1 MTTVNPS
8 AAIIVYSYIDRG
20 GSGSTKN
27 IACETISI
35 TESIISIDT
44 SKTKSRPA
52 GTFDVKL
59 APSRNWI
66 ASIAPGSWVE
76 IHMSTRKITNS
87 DFLKPSEQTLKMI
100 GIIDSIRMSVA
111 VDQTTGA
118 RSTVYSLV
126 GRDWGAA
133 LESFLYIDSALSSS
147 AESPLIKAI
156 NLLSYAKLN
165 SSDVIVTGVFSPKDM
180 IRKILSVWGKGMAA
194 TASTLMNYNLFA
206 QYKLPIEVAAKLNNK
221 SVFLSDQIRV
231 VSGKLTGKDDYQ
243 SVTDSLG
250 VFNPQ
255 SLVGINT
262 VWQLINVHSNNILNE
277 LVADMRWVDS
287 YPSMCLYHRIK
298 PFNVKGT
305 NILGLSS
312 NFFNVK
318 QVQIPTYDVMGI
330 DLGDNTQDIVN
341 FIEILPNASIST
353 LPANQVQ
360 GIIATIKPKS
370 SEIDTISLSRYG
382 LKPLVYSSLFAPAS
396 GSVPDWSKVI
406 SWLPLV
412 KDWYFD
418 CHKMLNGTVAIL
430 GQDKFIG
437 VGDNIVLDSQILGKT
452 DFVNASNTTLVAH
465 VESVRHSF
473 RYDINSGRTFTT
485 TINFVRGV
493 MANKS
498 ASALANPDA
507 FGIHTN
513 SKLLPVD
520 KTKIKNIYS
529 E

>member
-8 AAIIVYSYIDRG
+8 AAIIVYSYLDRG
-20 GSGSTKN
+20 GSSNTKN

-35 TESIISIDT
+35 TDSIISIDT
-44 SKTKSRPA
+44 SKSKSRPA
-52 GTFDVKL
+52 GVFDIKL

-66 ASIAPGSWVE
+66 AAISPGSWIE
-76 IHMSTRKITNS
+76 IHMSIRKITTA
-87 DFLKPSEQTLKMI
+87 DFLKPTEETLKMI
-100 GIIDSIRMSVA
+100 GVVDSIRMSVM

-133 LESFLYIDSALSSS
+133 LESFLYIDSTLSSS
-147 AESPLIKAI
+147 VESPLIKAV
-156 NLLSYAKLN
+156 NLLSYAKL
-165 SSDVIVTGVFSPKDM
+165 SSNDVVVTGVFPPKEM
-180 IRKILSVWGKGMAA
+180 ISKIISVWGKGIASS
-194 TASTLMNYNLFA
+194 ASTLLNYNLFA
-206 QYKLPIEVAAKLNNK
+206 QYKIPLEITAKMQNK
-221 SVFLSDQIRV
+221 SLFMADQIKI
-231 VSGKLTGKDDYQ
+231 VSGKLVQKDQYQ
-243 SVTDSLG
+243 PVSDSLG

-255 SLVGINT
+255 ALVGVNT
-262 VWQLINVHSNNILNE
+262 VWQLINAHSNNILNE
-277 LVADMRWVDS
+277 LVADMRWINS
-287 YPSMCLYHRIK
+287 FPSLCLYHRIK

-305 NILGLSS
+305 SFLGLSS
-312 NFFNVK
+312 SFFNVK
-318 QVQIPTYDVMGI
+318 QIKIPTYDVMAI
-330 DLGDNTQDIVN
+330 DLGDNTQDVVN

-353 LPANQVQ
+353 LPASVSN
-360 GIIATIKPKS
+360 GIIAALKPNS
-370 SEIDTISLSRYG
+370 SVTDPVSISRYG
-382 LKPLVYSSLFAPAS
+382 LKPIMYSSTFAPSS
-396 GSVPDWSKVI
+396 GSSPDWSKVA

-418 CHKMLNGTVAIL
+418 CHKMLNGTVVIL

-437 VGDNIVLDSQILGKT
+437 VGDNIVIDSKVLGKT

-465 VESVRHSF
+465 VESIRHSF
-473 RYDINSGRTFTT
+473 KYEINSGRTFTT

-493 MANKS
+493 IANQS

-513 SKLLPVD
+513 SKQLPSD
-520 KTKIKNIYS
+520 KIKIKNIYA